1 MLPFQVKGMPPNK
14 SGDGSMWGKKEQ
26 TTRLIA
32 LREEALKHRG
42 SQMLTGRIRLTLEV
56 HVGIPDWDTRDA
68 DARRTALK
76 ERGDLDNSIA
86 GVCDGLM
93 AAHENLLKERSWHK
107 DFDAADPAIHPKE
120 SIAYKDD
127 AQIMEIRAKKVV
139 VDGALGDWY
148 EVELEDLG
156 PLR

>member
-14 SGDGSMWGKKEQ
+14 SVDGSMWGKKEQ
-26 TTRLIA
+26 ATRLIA
-32 LREEALKHRG
+32 LREKALKHRG
-42 SQMLTGRIRLTLEV
+42 PQVLTGRIRLTLEV
-56 HVGIPDWDTRDA
+56 HVGIPEWNTLGTED
-68 DARRTALK
+68 RREALK
-76 ERGDLDNSIA
+76 RCGDLDNFIG

-93 AAHENLLKERSWHK
+93 AADENVIKKQLWHK
-107 DFDAADPAIHPKE
+107 DFKNANKEIHPRE

-139 VDGALGDWY
+139 VDVALAYWY
-148 EVELEDLG
+148 KVELEDLG